1 MKKWKNYKELA
12 VLIYEALNN
21 KNLSNA
27 EKQNDVKIFGKFMAS
42 IVNIL
47 YFLFGIFSLIS
58 IYYFITRAIL

>member
-1 MKKWKNYKELA
+1 MKRWKNYKELA

-27 EKQNDVKIFGKFMAS
+27 EKQNDIKLFGKFVTD
-42 IVNIL
+42 IINIL
-47 YFLFGIFSLIS
+47 YFLFGMFSLIS

>member
-1 MKKWKNYKELA
+1 MKRWKNYKELA
-12 VLIYEALNN
+12 VLIYEGLNN

-27 EKQNDVKIFGKFMAS
+27 EKQNDIKLFGKFITNTTNA
-42 IVNIL
+42 L